1 MFKKI
6 KNEYSYKFSTEN
18 GGIFSVNIEASCQ
31 NGKFFGLFGGE
42 DLRVEINGIKQREI
56 PAKGRAQYFN
66 IPSAWNGTVLR
77 GLKKTVVFILNLHK
91 GDHEIKFYP
100 KKGAVIT
107 REPTIVQIKP
117 GQAIIQNIQA
127 ENGDRRPWSTI
138 ALIDL
143 PLKTLDISATCEKR
157 SKDSDDLKLII
168 DDRIEKNKELNWWG
182 KNWLWQGRQL
192 QGYTKE
198 FRFYTNLK
206 KGDHYIEFWADRMPV
221 LNSVHLDLGIHFD
234 SSQDNGE
241 QGNEEDVPLQNPPNV
256 DNPKW
261 TGSFND
267 DTEQMI
273 LARALWGE
281 ARGASEEALIAIAWS
296 IKNRL
301 GKRKSWDT
309 YHNIILQPSQYS
321 AFWETSPKDNN
332 LKALRDPLGTTNNPN
347 DHKKWRKA
355 YEIAGD
361 VISQNIFDPTR
372 GATHYY
378 DDSIEAPFWANDFKI
393 KIENLNFFYSK

>member
-6 KNEYSYKFSTEN
+6 KDEYGYKFSTVN
-18 GGIFSVNIEASCQ
+18 SGIFVVNIEASCQ
-31 NGKFFGLFGGE
+31 DGKFFGFFGGE
-42 DLRVEINGIKQREI
+42 DLRVEINRTKQREI

-66 IPSAWNGTVLR
+66 IPPTWNGTTLK
-77 GLKKTVVFILNLHK
+77 GLKKTVVFILNLNK
-91 GDHEIKFYP
+91 GDHEIQLYP
-100 KKGAVIT
+100 KNGAIIT
-107 REPTIVQIKP
+107 REPAIIQIKP

-143 PLKTLDISATCEKR
+143 PLKILDVSATCEKK
-157 SKDSDDLKLII
+157 SGDSDDLKLII
-168 DDRIEKNKELNWWG
+168 DGRIEKNQESNWWG
-182 KNWLWQGRQL
+182 KNWFWQGHQL

-198 FRFYTNLK
+198 SRFYTNLE
-206 KGDHYIEFWADRMPV
+206 KGVHYIEFWADRTPV

-234 SSQDNGE
+234 SP
-241 QGNEEDVPLQNPPNV
+241 EDSKDDTPLQNIPNV

-273 LARALWGE
+273 LARAIWGE
-281 ARGASEEALIAIAWS
+281 ARGTSEEARIAIAWS

-321 AFWETSPKDNN
+321 AFWETFPEDNN
-332 LKALRDPLGTTNNPN
+332 LKALRDPLGTTDNIN
-347 DHKKWRKA
+347 DYKKWRKT

-361 VISQNIFDPTR
+361 VISQNIPDLTK

-378 DDSIEAPFWANDFKI
+378 DDSIKAPFCANDFKI
-393 KIENLNFFYSK
+393 KIENLNFFDSK